1 MSAHQHT
8 TAGVLVALCFS
19 ALGCDT
25 TTPPE
30 LPEAPYVEI
39 IDVSS
44 RLLSE
49 DRILRVEPLDDE
61 AALLQE
67 LYDLALE
74 HFPNGSWVNFGP
86 DSAYRTI
93 VFFSRGRKIQLSS
106 WHPIYE
112 QDPRVIASSEGLTS
126 LVGKTREEFLAQDD
140 PEYVAQ
146 RRAFDDI
153 EARLRHRY
161 GS

>member
-1 MSAHQHT
+1 MSTHQHT
-8 TAGVLVALCFS
+8 TAGVLVALCFA
-19 ALGCDT
+19 ALSCDT

-30 LPEAPYVEI
+30 QPEVPYVEI

-44 RLLSE
+44 RLSE
-49 DRILRVEPLDDE
+49 DRILRVEQLDDE
-61 AALLQE
+61 AVLLQE

-86 DSAYRTI
+86 DSAYRKI

-112 QDPRVIASSEGLTS
+112 QDPNVIASSKGLTS

-153 EARLRHRY
+153 EARLRQRY